1 MNYQLEVSSI
11 TKSYGDLKA
20 NDNVS
25 LKIKDSSIHA
35 LLGEN
40 GAGKSTLVKIIYGSL
55 MPDSGE
61 MKWGGNSYSPKNP
74 FEARENGIA
83 MVFQHFSLFES
94 LTVEENII
102 LGLDG
107 VGLKQNFTDEILKY
121 SKQYGLDVN
130 PQQVVGDLSVGAR
143 QRVEII
149 RCLLQNPK
157 LLIMDEPTS
166 VLTPQEVSDL
176 FVTLKKLAD
185 DGCSILYISHKLE
198 EVREICSE
206 ATILRGG
213 QLVQSCVPQEHSQ
226 KELAEMMIGKKLTE
240 LARSKIDIGSEIF
253 SINNL
258 SQESDDLY
266 GVDLESI
273 NLTIRQG
280 SIVGIAGVAGNGQ
293 DELME
298 LLIGEKSSADGVL
311 KFNEQDVGSLGSHER
326 RQLSMFFIPEE
337 RLGHGAVPDMTL
349 DENMLLS
356 RPDSSGMTKSEVIDW
371 SSVASF
377 SKKVIDDFNVQT
389 PSSKMLAKSLSG
401 GNLQKFMVGREL
413 IRNPELLIVSQP
425 TWGVDAGSANNIHQ
439 SLISLADNGSA
450 ILIISQDLDEIL
462 SLCEQIHVLSEGK
475 LSEAVDMKNNGLEK
489 DFSAHG
495 GRREL
500 MIKLIPRVENSKAMI
515 LLSPLL
521 ALTLTALSALIIFI
535 FILDD
540 IQSFKR
546 FFHAVCSPTY

>member
-1 MNYQLEVSSI
+1 MKYQLEVSNI

-20 NDNVS
+20 NNNVS
-25 LKIKDSSIHA
+25 LNIKESSIHA

-55 MPDSGE
+55 MPDAGQ
-61 MKWGGNSYSPKNP
+61 MKWAGENYSPKSP

-107 VGLKQNFTDEILKY
+107 VGLNENFTEEISKY

-166 VLTPQEVSDL
+166 VLTPKEVSDL
-176 FVTLKKLAD
+176 FVTLNKLAD
-185 DGCSILYISHKLE
+185 SGCAILYISHKLE
-198 EVREICSE
+198 EVIEICSE

-213 QLVQSCVPQEHSQ
+213 GLVQSCVPQEHSQ

-240 LARSKIDIGSEIF
+240 LARTKLNIGSDIF
-253 SINNL
+253 LINNL
-258 SQESDDLY
+258 SQKSNDLY
-266 GVDLESI
+266 GVNLENI
-273 NLTIRQG
+273 NLNIKQG

-298 LLIGEKSSADGVL
+298 LLIGEKSSDNGVL
-311 KFNEQDVGSLGSHER
+311 KFNNQDIGSLDSHQR

-356 RPDSSGMTKSEVIDW
+356 RPESEGMTSNGVIDW
-371 SSVASF
+371 KTVTSF
-377 SKKVIDDFNVQT
+377 SEQVISDFDVQT
-389 PSSKMLAKSLSG
+389 PSTRMLAKSLSG

-413 IRNPELLIVSQP
+413 IRKPKLIIVAQP

-439 SLISLADNGSA
+439 SLISLADQGSA

-462 SLCEQIHVLSEGK
+462 SLCEQIHVLSEGQ
-475 LSEAVDMKNNGLEK
+475 LSEAVDMKKDGLDK
-489 DFSAHG
+489 ISQLMVG
-495 GRREL
+495 GQ
-500 MIKLIPRVENSKAMI
+500 KS
-515 LLSPLL
+515 
-521 ALTLTALSALIIFI
+521 
-535 FILDD
+535 
-540 IQSFKR
+540 
-546 FFHAVCSPTY
+546 

>member
-1 MNYQLEVSSI
+1 
-11 TKSYGDLKA
+11 
-20 NDNVS
+20 
-25 LKIKDSSIHA
+25 
-35 LLGEN
+35 
-40 GAGKSTLVKIIYGSL
+40 
-55 MPDSGE
+55 
-61 MKWGGNSYSPKNP
+61 
-74 FEARENGIA
+74 

-266 GVDLESI
+266 GVDLKSI

-489 DFSAHG
+489 ISQLMVG
-495 GRREL
+495 GE
-500 MIKLIPRVENSKAMI
+500 S
-515 LLSPLL
+515 
-521 ALTLTALSALIIFI
+521 
-535 FILDD
+535 
-540 IQSFKR
+540 
-546 FFHAVCSPTY
+546 

>member
-61 MKWGGNSYSPKNP
+61 MKWDGNSYSPKNP

-266 GVDLESI
+266 GVDLQSI
-273 NLTIRQG
+273 NLNIRQG

-489 DFSAHG
+489 ISQLMVG
-495 GRREL
+495 GE
-500 MIKLIPRVENSKAMI
+500 S
-515 LLSPLL
+515 
-521 ALTLTALSALIIFI
+521 
-535 FILDD
+535 
-540 IQSFKR
+540 
-546 FFHAVCSPTY
+546 

>member
-1 MNYQLEVSSI
+1 MKYQLEINNI

-20 NDNVS
+20 NDDVS
-25 LKIKDSSIHA
+25 LNIKPSSIHA

-55 MPDSGE
+55 MPDRGE
-61 MKWGGNSYSPKNP
+61 MKWLGKSYSPKNP
-74 FEARENGIA
+74 FDAREQGIA

-94 LTVEENII
+94 LTVEENIV

-107 VGLKQNFTDEILKY
+107 VGLNENFTEQIVKY

-149 RCLLQNPK
+149 RCLMQNPK

-176 FVTLKKLAD
+176 FITLRKLAD

-198 EVREICSE
+198 EVRQICSE
-206 ATILRGG
+206 ATILRDGK
-213 QLVQSCVPQEHSQ
+213 LIENCIPQDHSQ
-226 KELAEMMIGKKLTE
+226 QELAEMMIGKKLIQ
-240 LARSKIDIGSEIF
+240 LARSNINTGEDIF
-253 SINNL
+253 SISNL
-258 SQESDDLY
+258 SQKSDDMF
-266 GVDLESI
+266 GVDLKNISLSI
-273 NLTIRQG
+273 MKG

-298 LLIGEKSSADGVL
+298 LLIGEITSPPGILSFKGDDIGNL
-311 KFNEQDVGSLGSHER
+311 NSHQR

-337 RLGHGAVPDMTL
+337 RLGHGAVPDMSL

-356 RPDSSGMTKSEVIDW
+356 RPQKSQMTSYGVIDW
-371 SSVASF
+371 GNVATL
-377 SKKVIDDFNVQT
+377 SKKVIGDFDVQT
-389 PSSKMLAKSLSG
+389 PSSRMLAKSLSG

-413 IRNPELLIVSQP
+413 IQSPELLIVAQP

-439 SLISLADNGSA
+439 ALIALADQGSA

-462 SLCEQIHVLSEGK
+462 TLCEQIHVLSEGS
-475 LSEAVDMKNNGLEK
+475 LSSAVDMKENGLEK
-489 DFSAHG
+489 ISQ
-495 GRREL
+495 L
-500 MIKLIPRVENSKAMI
+500 MVGSES
-515 LLSPLL
+515 
-521 ALTLTALSALIIFI
+521 
-535 FILDD
+535 
-540 IQSFKR
+540 
-546 FFHAVCSPTY
+546 

>member
-1 MNYQLEVSSI
+1 MNYQLEVSNV

-25 LKIKDSSIHA
+25 LNIKDSSIHA

-107 VGLKQNFTDEILKY
+107 VGLNQNFTDEILKY

-176 FVTLKKLAD
+176 FVTLKKLAN

-213 QLVQSCVPQEHSQ
+213 QLVQSCVPQDHSQ

-240 LARSKIDIGSEIF
+240 LARSKINIGSEIF

-258 SQESDDLY
+258 SEKSDDLY
-266 GVDLESI
+266 GVDLENI

-298 LLIGEKSSADGVL
+298 LLIGEKSSSDGVL
-311 KFNEQDVGSLGSHER
+311 KFNDQDIGSLGSHER

-337 RLGHGAVPDMTL
+337 RLGHGAVPDMSL
-349 DENMLLS
+349 DENMLL
-356 RPDSSGMTKSEVIDW
+356 E
-371 SSVASF
+371 
-377 SKKVIDDFNVQT
+377 
-389 PSSKMLAKSLSG
+389 
-401 GNLQKFMVGREL
+401 
-413 IRNPELLIVSQP
+413 
-425 TWGVDAGSANNIHQ
+425 
-439 SLISLADNGSA
+439 
-450 ILIISQDLDEIL
+450 
-462 SLCEQIHVLSEGK
+462 
-475 LSEAVDMKNNGLEK
+475 
-489 DFSAHG
+489 
-495 GRREL
+495 
-500 MIKLIPRVENSKAMI
+500 
-515 LLSPLL
+515 
-521 ALTLTALSALIIFI
+521 
-535 FILDD
+535 
-540 IQSFKR
+540 
-546 FFHAVCSPTY
+546 

>member
-1 MNYQLEVSSI
+1 MKYQLEISNI

-20 NDNVS
+20 NDDVS
-25 LKIKDSSIHA
+25 LSIKSSSIHA

-55 MPDSGE
+55 MPDAGQ
-61 MKWGGNSYSPKNP
+61 MKWAGEKYSPKNP

-102 LGLDG
+102 LGLDK
-107 VGLKQNFTDEILKY
+107 VGLNENFTDEILKY

-130 PQQVVGDLSVGAR
+130 PQQVVGDLSVGER

-149 RCLLQNPK
+149 RCLIQNPK

-185 DGCSILYISHKLE
+185 NGCAILYISHKLE

-213 QLVQSCVPQEHSQ
+213 KLVQSCIPQEHTQ

-240 LARSKIDIGSEIF
+240 LARTNINIGSDIF
-253 SINNL
+253 SIKNL
-258 SQESDDLY
+258 SRKSDDMY
-266 GVDLESI
+266 GVHLHDIS
-273 NLTIRQG
+273 LTMKQG

-298 LLIGEKSSADGVL
+298 LLIGEKSSEDNVLTFDG
-311 KFNEQDVGSLGSHER
+311 EDIGSLNSHER
-326 RQLSMFFIPEE
+326 RQLSMFFVPEE

-356 RPDSSGMTKSEVIDW
+356 RPESEGMTSNGVIDW
-371 SSVASF
+371 KAVSSF
-377 SKKVIDDFNVQT
+377 SEQVISDFDVQT
-389 PSSKMLAKSLSG
+389 PSSRMLAKSLSG

-413 IRNPELLIVSQP
+413 IRKPKLIIVAQP

-439 SLISLADNGSA
+439 SLISLADQGSA
-450 ILIISQDLDEIL
+450 VLIISQDLDEIL
-462 SLCEQIHVLSEGK
+462 SLCEQIHVLSEGS
-475 LSEAVDMKNNGLEK
+475 LSDAVDMKKDGLEK
-489 DFSAHG
+489 ISQLMVG
-495 GRREL
+495 GQ
-500 MIKLIPRVENSKAMI
+500 KS
-515 LLSPLL
+515 
-521 ALTLTALSALIIFI
+521 
-535 FILDD
+535 
-540 IQSFKR
+540 
-546 FFHAVCSPTY
+546 

>member
-1 MNYQLEVSSI
+1 MNYQLEVSNI

-25 LKIKDSSIHA
+25 LNIKDSSIHA

-61 MKWGGNSYSPKNP
+61 MKWSGNNYSPKNP

-240 LARSKIDIGSEIF
+240 LARSKINIGSEIF
-253 SINNL
+253 SINDL
-258 SQESDDLY
+258 SQKSDDLY
-266 GVDLESI
+266 GVDLEKI

-298 LLIGEKSSADGVL
+298 LLIGEKSSGDGVL
-311 KFNEQDVGSLGSHER
+311 IFNDQDVGSLGSHER

-337 RLGHGAVPDMTL
+337 RLGHGAVPDMSL

-356 RPDSSGMTKSEVIDW
+356 RPDSSGMTSSGVIDW

-377 SKKVIDDFNVQT
+377 SEKVIDDFNVQT

-413 IRNPELLIVSQP
+413 IRNPELLVVSQP

-475 LSEAVDMKNNGLEK
+475 LSEAVDMKNDGLEK
-489 DFSAHG
+489 ISK
-495 GRREL
+495 L
-500 MIKLIPRVENSKAMI
+500 MVGSES
-515 LLSPLL
+515 
-521 ALTLTALSALIIFI
+521 
-535 FILDD
+535 
-540 IQSFKR
+540 
-546 FFHAVCSPTY
+546 

>member
-1 MNYQLEVSSI
+1 MKYQLEVSNI

-20 NDNVS
+20 NDGVS
-25 LKIKDSSIHA
+25 LNIKDSSIHA

-55 MPDSGE
+55 MPDHGE
-61 MKWGGNSYSPKNP
+61 MKWAGSKYSPKSP

-107 VGLKQNFTDEILKY
+107 VGLNENFTEEISKY

-185 DGCSILYISHKLE
+185 DGCAILYISHKLE

-240 LARSKIDIGSEIF
+240 LARSKINIGSDIF

-258 SQESDDLY
+258 SQKSDDLY
-266 GVDLESI
+266 GVDLENI
-273 NLTIRQG
+273 NLNIKQG

-298 LLIGEKSSADGVL
+298 LLIGEKASESGVL
-311 KFNEQDVGSLGSHER
+311 NFNDQDIGSLNSHER
-326 RQLSMFFIPEE
+326 RQLSMFFVPEE
-337 RLGHGAVPDMTL
+337 RLGHGAVPDMSL

-356 RPDSSGMTKSEVIDW
+356 RPNSDEMTNRGVIDW
-371 SSVASF
+371 NIVSSF
-377 SKKVIDDFNVQT
+377 TEKVISNFDVQT
-389 PSSKMLAKSLSG
+389 PSSRMLAKSLSG

-413 IRNPELLIVSQP
+413 IRSPELLIVSQP

-439 SLISLADNGSA
+439 SLISLADKGSA

-462 SLCEQIHVLSEGK
+462 SLCEQIHVLSEGQ
-475 LSEAVDMKNNGLEK
+475 LSDAVDMKKNGLEK
-489 DFSAHG
+489 ISQLMVG
-495 GRREL
+495 G
-500 MIKLIPRVENSKAMI
+500 EN
-515 LLSPLL
+515 
-521 ALTLTALSALIIFI
+521 
-535 FILDD
+535 
-540 IQSFKR
+540 
-546 FFHAVCSPTY
+546 

>member
-61 MKWGGNSYSPKNP
+61 MKWDGNSYSPKNP

-266 GVDLESI
+266 GVDLKSI

-280 SIVGIAGVAGNGQ
+280 SIVGVAGVAGNGQ

-489 DFSAHG
+489 ISQLMVG
-495 GRREL
+495 GER
-500 MIKLIPRVENSKAMI
+500 
-515 LLSPLL
+515 
-521 ALTLTALSALIIFI
+521 
-535 FILDD
+535 
-540 IQSFKR
+540 
-546 FFHAVCSPTY
+546 

>member
-61 MKWGGNSYSPKNP
+61 MKWDGNSYSPKNP

-176 FVTLKKLAD
+176 FVTLKKLAE

-266 GVDLESI
+266 GVDLKSI

-337 RLGHGAVPDMTL
+337 RLGHGAVPDMSL

-489 DFSAHG
+489 ISQLMVG
-495 GRREL
+495 GER
-500 MIKLIPRVENSKAMI
+500 
-515 LLSPLL
+515 
-521 ALTLTALSALIIFI
+521 
-535 FILDD
+535 
-540 IQSFKR
+540 
-546 FFHAVCSPTY
+546 